1 MTILDSGE
9 RLLTIREVCAI
20 AGVSRSSIYTGIN
33 EGHFPRP
40 VRLGRKAIRW
50 RASDI
55 EKWLAELPASN
66 EERK

>member
-1 MTILDSGE
+1 MAPLRDGE
-9 RLLTIREVCAI
+9 QLLTIKDVCSI
-20 AGVSRSSIYTGIN
+20 TRISRTMVYNAMN
-33 EGHFPRP
+33 EGRFPRS

-66 EERK
+66 EERN

>member
-1 MTILDSGE
+1 MTPLKDGE
-9 RLLTIREVCAI
+9 QLLTIRDVCSI
-20 AGVSRSSIYTGIN
+20 ARISRTMVYNAMNDGA
-33 EGHFPRP
+33 FPRP

-55 EKWLAELPASN
+55 ERWLAELPASN